1 MSDLRTDRKALT
13 QPGPRRRMVIGIIA
27 ATGALVIGAVAPGF
41 GTSPRSEIVA
51 ISDGTSNT

>member
-1 MSDLRTDRKALT
+1 
-13 QPGPRRRMVIGIIA
+13 MVIGIIA
-27 ATGALVIGAVAPGF
+27 ATGALAMGAVAPGF